1 MAYRDE
7 VYFHARAEPEVPF
20 DEEEF
25 AGRLRRIRAGMATAG
40 IDCLFL
46 TSPESLYYVSGYLCM
61 WYQTESPME
70 WPASNGIAVH
80 VDHDRFIHFE
90 TEREAVLTRTFT
102 VSRDTR
108 FFPRDSYRDGTRF
121 IAEELKGEGWLKGSL
136 GLECWAGRPNRA
148 VSERFQGAFEAAGAR
163 VVDGSAI
170 VREVRWKK
178 STAEMACLHEAA
190 RIAVAGL
197 ERAREVIRPGVS
209 ELEVQG
215 EVVRALTA
223 AGGEMPAMMIP
234 VLSGAKT
241 NACHAVATRRRM
253 QAGELVVIDVAGV
266 HKRYH
271 VNAARAF
278 SLGEPSPQVRD
289 CAARA
294 AGMMDRVRECL
305 RPGLPVRELN
315 EATRRYYEENG
326 AVGKPRLGRR
336 LRDGN
341 RLPPGLGGKLRLRPT
356 GREECGSR
364 LRIGHRGQLRGPGLP
379 ATARRLLRRDR
390 DPPVRRRGCDA
401 RHRAD
406 PLRAR
411 RNRVR
416 PLGLTFSTTVSVP
429 ALGNGPVSS
438 DHAFCSTRPN
448 RDFLANLAT

>member
-7 VYFHARAEPEVPF
+7 VYFEAPVEPEVPF
-20 DEEEF
+20 GEEEF
-25 AGRLRRIRAGMATAG
+25 AGRLERIRAAMAGAG

-46 TSPESLYYVSGYLCM
+46 TSPESLYYVSGFQCM
-61 WYQTESPME
+61 WYQTEGPME
-70 WPASNGIAVH
+70 WPSSNGIAVH

-108 FFPRDSYRDGTRF
+108 FFPRESYRDGTGF
-121 IAEELKGEGWLKGSL
+121 IARELAAEGWLGGSV
-136 GLECWAGRPNRA
+136 GLEYWAGRPNRA
-148 VSERFQGAFEAAGAR
+148 VSERFQRAFEATGAR
-163 VVDGSAI
+163 VVDGSA
-170 VREVRWKK
+170 VLRDVRWKK
-178 STAEMACLHEAA
+178 SAAEMECLDEAA

-197 ERAREVIRPGVS
+197 NRAREVIRPGVS

-215 EVVRALTA
+215 EVIRALTA

-278 SLGEPSPQVRD
+278 SLGEPAPEVRD
-289 CAARA
+289 RAARA

-326 AVGKPRLGRR
+326 LWECRGWVGGYEMGIAFFP
-336 LRDGN
+336 DWVGN
-341 RLPPGLGGKLRLRPT
+341 F
-356 GREECGSR
+356 
-364 LRIGHRGQLRGPGLP
+364 
-379 ATARRLLRRDR
+379 
-390 DPPVRRRGCDA
+390 VY
-401 RHRAD
+401 D
-406 PLRAR
+406 PLAEK
-411 RNRVR
+411 NADRVFESGTAVNYEVQVFLPR
-416 PLGLTFSTTVSVP
+416 HAGCFFAIETLLFGDDDVTLATEQVPYGLTV
-429 ALGNGPVSS
+429 LE
-438 DHAFCSTRPN
+438 
-448 RDFLANLAT
+448 

>member
-7 VYFHARAEPEVPF
+7 VYFEAPVEPEVPF
-20 DEEEF
+20 GEDEF
-25 AGRLRRIRAGMATAG
+25 AGRLERIRAAMAGAG

-46 TSPESLYYVSGYLCM
+46 TSPESLYYVSGFQCM

-70 WPASNGIAVH
+70 WPPSNGIAVH

-121 IAEELKGEGWLKGSL
+121 IAEELKAEGWLKGTL
-136 GLECWAGRPNRA
+136 GLEFWAGRPNRA
-148 VSERFQGAFEAAGAR
+148 VSDCFQAAFETAGAR
-163 VVDGSAI
+163 IVDGSAI

-178 STAEMACLHEAA
+178 SAAEMACLDEAA

-197 ERAREVIRPGVS
+197 ECAREVICPGAS

-215 EVVRALTA
+215 EVLRALTA
-223 AGGEMPAMMIP
+223 AGGEMPAMMLP
-234 VLSGAKT
+234 VLSGAKA
-241 NACHAVATRRRM
+241 NALHAVATRRRM

-278 SLGEPSPQVRD
+278 SLGEPSPEVRE

-294 AGMMDRVRECL
+294 AGVMDRVGECL

-315 EATRRYYEENG
+315 EVTRRHYEETG
-326 AVGKPRLGRR
+326 LWESRGWVGGYEMGIAFYP
-336 LRDGN
+336 DWVGN
-341 RLPPGLGGKLRLRPT
+341 F
-356 GREECGSR
+356 
-364 LRIGHRGQLRGPGLP
+364 
-379 ATARRLLRRDR
+379 
-390 DPPVRRRGCDA
+390 VY
-401 RHRAD
+401 D
-406 PLRAR
+406 PLAEKNADREFEPGTAVNYEVQVFLPR
-411 RNRVR
+411 
-416 PLGLTFSTTVSVP
+416 
-429 ALGNGPVSS
+429 
-438 DHAFCSTRPN
+438 HAGCFVAIETLLFG
-448 RDFLANLAT
+448 DEEVTLATEQVPYGLAIVE

>member
-7 VYFHARAEPEVPF
+7 VYFQALAEPEVPF
-20 DEEEF
+20 EEEEF
-25 AGRLRRIRAGMATAG
+25 AGRLQRIRAAMAGAG

-46 TSPESLYYVSGYLCM
+46 TSPESLYYVSGFQCM

-108 FFPRDSYRDGTRF
+108 FFPRASYRDGTRF
-121 IAEELKGEGWLKGSL
+121 IAEELKTEGWLKGNV
-136 GLECWAGRPNRA
+136 GLEFWAGRPNRA
-148 VSERFQGAFEAAGAR
+148 VSERFQTAFEAAGAR

-170 VREVRWKK
+170 LRDVRWKK
-178 STAEMACLHEAA
+178 SAAEMACLDEAA

-197 ERAREVIRPGVS
+197 GRAYEVIRPGVS
-209 ELEVQG
+209 ELEAQG

-241 NACHAVATRRRM
+241 NALHGVATRRRM

-278 SLGEPSPQVRD
+278 YLGEPSREVRD

-294 AGMMDRVRECL
+294 AGMMDRVRECV
-305 RPGLPVRELN
+305 RPNLPVRELN
-315 EATRRYYEENG
+315 EATRRYYEQHGLWESRG
-326 AVGKPRLGRR
+326 WVGGYEMGIAFFP
-336 LRDGN
+336 DWVGN
-341 RLPPGLGGKLRLRPT
+341 F
-356 GREECGSR
+356 
-364 LRIGHRGQLRGPGLP
+364 
-379 ATARRLLRRDR
+379 
-390 DPPVRRRGCDA
+390 VY
-401 RHRAD
+401 D
-406 PLRAR
+406 PLAEKNVDRAFEPR
-411 RNRVR
+411 TAVNYEVQVFMPR
-416 PLGLTFSTTVSVP
+416 
-429 ALGNGPVSS
+429 
-438 DHAFCSTRPN
+438 HAGCFVTIETLLFG
-448 RDFLANLAT
+448 DEEVTLATERVPYGLAVIE